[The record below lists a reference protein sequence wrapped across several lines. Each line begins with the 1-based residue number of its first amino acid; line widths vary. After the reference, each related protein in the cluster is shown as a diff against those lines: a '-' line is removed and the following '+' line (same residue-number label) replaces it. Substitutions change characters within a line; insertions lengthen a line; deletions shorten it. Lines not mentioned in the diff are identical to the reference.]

1 MDIKKKLVGKTIVG
15 YSLDDAGERLVL
27 LMQDA
32 EPVILETESEGCSHL
47 DGTSYTWIESLDAPE
62 ALLGTVTDVEEI
74 AMPDLG
80 NIDGTRYKGVDEVK
94 YYGLKITTDKGRCV
108 IDYRND
114 SNGYYGGSLEIANP
128 RRP

>member
-1 MDIKKKLVGKTIVG
+1 MKNIKRKLVGKTIVG

-27 LMQDA
+27 ILQDA
-32 EPVILETESEGCSHL
+32 KPVTLETYGDCCSQ
-47 DGTSYTWIESLDAPE
+47 TWIESLDAPE
-62 ALLGTVTDVEEI
+62 ALLGVVTDVEDI

-80 NIDGTRYKGVDEVK
+80 NIDGTRHTVVEEVA

-114 SNGYYGGSLEIANP
+114 SNGYYGGLLQLGE
-128 RRP
+128 